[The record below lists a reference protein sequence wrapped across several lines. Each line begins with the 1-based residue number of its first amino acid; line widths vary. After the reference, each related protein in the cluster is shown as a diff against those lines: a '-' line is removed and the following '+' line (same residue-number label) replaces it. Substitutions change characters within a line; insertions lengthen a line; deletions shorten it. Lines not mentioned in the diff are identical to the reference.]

1 MPHSTKTTK
10 FPPVITIFSAP
21 NYLDIYNNKGK
32 IYRIILYLNN
42 YYYYI
47 VILFY

>member
-21 NYLDIYNNKGK
+21 NYLDIYNNKG
-32 IYRIILYLNN
+32 IYFYNQYIYII
-42 YYYYI
+42 
-47 VILFY
+47 F